1 MSSYRLFLF
10 RVVRVFSTMPRI
22 AGFQKVL
29 TINIIAI
36 VLMVNFI
43 NSNVYIPLQD
53 TRFGWVLYLSTGE
66 RILAPRVDKTRMTA
80 LLAEGTFTSL

>member
-29 TINIIAI
+29 TINIAI